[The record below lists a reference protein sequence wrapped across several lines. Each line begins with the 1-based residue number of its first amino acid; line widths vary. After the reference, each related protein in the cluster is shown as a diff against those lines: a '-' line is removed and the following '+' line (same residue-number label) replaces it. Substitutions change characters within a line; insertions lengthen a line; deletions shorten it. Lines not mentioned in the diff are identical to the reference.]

1 MFGPSAPS
9 SMKECGR
16 RGRGGTEVY
25 AVIYSECGVQTQRST
40 FAPSSMSLALQRA
53 CKNSSAI
60 HSYRRRFQNHSNT
73 EHLPARR
80 VFIPYTPSSQ
90 PEDRRTLR
98 QVELS
103 STLSMR
109 SDSSP

>member
-1 MFGPSAPS
+1 MFGPGAPP

-40 FAPSSMSLALQRA
+40 FAPSSISLALRRA

-60 HSYRRRFQNHSNT
+60 HSYRRKFQDH
-73 EHLPARR
+73 
-80 VFIPYTPSSQ
+80 
-90 PEDRRTLR
+90 
-98 QVELS
+98 
-103 STLSMR
+103 
-109 SDSSP
+109 